1 MTRKILALI
10 FGLAMAALVLVAI
23 DFPAAASPLPQA
35 YYQTPTAGA
44 DGRILYTVKE
54 GDSCLSIS
62 LLNNIPM
69 DQLRKLNTIQGADCP
84 VIIGQKLLLG
94 VVQTPTSP
102 SGPVPTATLMLPS
115 PTSYNG
121 NASVCILLFED
132 VNGNGM
138 LDGSET
144 PLAGGAVSITD
155 RLGKVSLTG
164 STTSGPDP
172 LCFDKVPE
180 GDYNVS
186 VAVPAGYNATTNN
199 NYPLKVAAGD
209 QTVLDFG
216 AQISAKAAPPPPA
229 EGGHSPLLGILGG
242 LLVVCGIGLGVVMLF
257 MRQSHSPAAH

>member
-1 MTRKILALI
+1 MTRKILALL
-10 FGLAMAALVLVAI
+10 FGLLMVALVLVAV
-23 DFPAAASPLPQA
+23 DFPVAASPLPQA

-44 DGRILYTVKE
+44 DGRMLYTVKS
-54 GDSCLSIS
+54 GDTCISIS

-69 DQLRKLNTIQGADCP
+69 DQLRNLNNIQGADCP
-84 VIIGQKLLLG
+84 VIVGQKLLLG
-94 VVQTPTSP
+94 VVQTATVPA
-102 SGPVPTATLMLPS
+102 GPVPTNTPPQPS

-121 NASVCILLFED
+121 NASVCIMLFED
-132 VNGNGM
+132 INGNGM
-138 LDGSET
+138 PDADEA
-144 PLAGGAVSITD
+144 PLAGGAVSVTD
-155 RLGKVSLTG
+155 RVGKVSLTG
-164 STTSGPDP
+164 STTSGTAP

-216 AQISAKAAPPPPA
+216 AQISVKAAPPTPS
-229 EGGHSPLLGILGG
+229 EGGRSPLLGILGG

-257 MRQSHSPAAH
+257 MRR

>member
-10 FGLAMAALVLVAI
+10 FGLALAALVLAAV
-23 DFPAAASPLPQA
+23 DFPAAAAPLPQA

-44 DGRILYTVKE
+44 DGRVMYTVKS
-54 GDSCLSIS
+54 GDSCNGIS
-62 LLNNIPM
+62 LQNNISV
-69 DQLRKLNTIQGADCP
+69 DQLRKLNNILGADCP
-84 VIIGQKLLLG
+84 VIVGEKLLLG
-94 VVQTPTSP
+94 VVQTPTVP
-102 SGPVPTATLMLPS
+102 AGPVLTATFVQPS

-121 NASVCILLFED
+121 NASVCIMLFED
-132 VNGNGM
+132 INGNGM
-138 LDGSET
+138 PDTGEN

-155 RLGKVSLTG
+155 RAGKVSLTG
-164 STTSGPDP
+164 STTSGPNP

-186 VAVPAGYNATTNN
+186 VAVPAGYNATTNT
-199 NYPLKVAAGD
+199 NYPLKVSAGD

-216 AQISAKAAPPPPA
+216 AQISAKAAPPPPS

-257 MRQSHSPAAH
+257 MRR